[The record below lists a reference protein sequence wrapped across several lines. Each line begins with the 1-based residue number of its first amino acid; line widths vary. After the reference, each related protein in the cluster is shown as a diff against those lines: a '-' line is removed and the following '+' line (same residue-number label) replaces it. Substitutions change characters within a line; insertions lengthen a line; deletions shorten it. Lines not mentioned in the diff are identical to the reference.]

1 MIQEP
6 DCPNKEKRCQMADE
20 VLTERRGRV
29 LLITLN
35 RPDAMNA
42 INTPL
47 AQALNA
53 ALAELDESPDLT
65 VGILTGAG
73 RGFSAGMDLKAFAK
87 EGFPEGFDEF
97 IQVGCKKPLIAAV
110 EGFALA
116 GGLEIALS
124 CDLIVGAENSRFGIP
139 EVGVGLFAAGGA
151 LLRLPQRV
159 PYGLAMELALT
170 GDPIPAAEALTHRL
184 IDRVAPKG
192 SAVEVAMELAERI
205 AKNAPLAVIASK
217 QTLKAQKGTTT
228 EDFWKVQIPMI
239 KDVFSSEDSKEGPA
253 AFAQKRAPQWSGK

>member
-1 MIQEP
+1 
-6 DCPNKEKRCQMADE
+6 MAEE

-35 RPDAMNA
+35 RPEAMNS

-47 AQALNA
+47 AQAMNA
-53 ALAELDESPDLT
+53 ALEGLDNDPELT

-73 RGFSAGMDLKAFAK
+73 KGFSAGMDLKAFAK
-87 EGFPEGFDEF
+87 EGPPKGFDHF
-97 IQVGCKKPLIAAV
+97 IRNAAKKPLIAAV

-116 GGLEIALS
+116 GGLEIALA
-124 CDLIVGAENSRFGIP
+124 CDLIVAADNARFGIP

-151 LLRLPQRV
+151 MLRLPQRV

-170 GDPIPAAEALTHRL
+170 GDPIPADEALQHRL
-184 IDRVAPKG
+184 IDRIAPKG
-192 SAVEVAMELAERI
+192 TAVEVAMELAERI

-217 QTLKAQKGTTT
+217 QALRMQKGVTGD
-228 EDFWKVQIPMI
+228 DFWDAQMPMI
-239 KDVFSSEDSKEGPA
+239 IDVFSSEDSKEGPA
-253 AFAQKRAPQWSGK
+253 AFAQKRPPVWTGK